1 MNNKDCNMESSI
13 QNILVEEPA
22 TVNIYDSFRLGSGRY
37 AFESQNVKIQ
47 SLYLHSDSDRL
58 YVFLN
63 DASAYKTKR
72 VFFDRLSLGAGLDG
86 IKIFFDDASM
96 HVLNMIPCCY
106 YSILDDLEI
115 IVRKIML
122 ENQISPYNVVL
133 VSSLCG
139 GFAASYLADNIG
151 GAKVIASDPV
161 FSVMDSFPNRTRAN
175 EFLLKAGI
183 ANEEN
188 NKNNSRL
195 FLKNVTKD
203 NIGSSFVYIINL
215 HDADA
220 VKQISIYFKY
230 HGISSDYVKKGT
242 VRINNAEFIFI
253 DDSESDSFEKAVLH
267 SMNDNN

>member
-1 MNNKDCNMESSI
+1 MESSI

-22 TVNIYDSFRLGSGRY
+22 TVNIYDSFRLPSGRY

-47 SLYLHSDSDRL
+47 SLYVHGNSDRL

-63 DASAYKTKR
+63 DAFLYKSKR
-72 VFFDRLSLGAGLDG
+72 VFFDRLALGDKLDG
-86 IKIFFDDASM
+86 IKVFFDDASM

-122 ENQISPYNVVL
+122 ENQISPYNVVF

-139 GFAASYLADNIG
+139 GFAASYLAENIA
-151 GAKVIASDPV
+151 GAKVIASDPI
-161 FSVMDSFPNRTRAN
+161 FSVMNCFPNRTRAN

-183 ANEEN
+183 ANDEN
-188 NKNNSRL
+188 NKNNLRL
-195 FLKNVTKD
+195 FLKDVTEE
-203 NIGSSFVYIINL
+203 NISSSFVFIINL
-215 HDADA
+215 HNADS
-220 VKQISIYFKY
+220 VKQISIYFNHY
-230 HGISSDYVKKGT
+230 GVPSDYIRKGS
-242 VRINNAEFIFI
+242 VRLNNAEFIFV
-253 DDSESDSFEKAVLH
+253 DDESESESDMFEKQILR